1 MLQNL
6 LDSAKWAG
14 YNKQVAF
21 SKLVLKIAKGEKRME
36 HLSVAIADD
45 NQRILDMLETVISM
59 DKELNLVGK
68 AKNGEEMCQIIKDKQ
83 PDVVLLDL
91 IMPKMDGLTVMEQV
105 SQDKNVSKRPYFI
118 VVTAVGQERITEDA
132 FNKGANYY
140 IMKPFNNEMLLN
152 RIKSV
157 RKMFRNNEKKSEDT
171 KTENAVRGENLEN
184 RVTNMLHEIGIPAH
198 IKGYHYLRD
207 AIIMA
212 VEDMDVL
219 NAITKILYPTV
230 AKKYQTTSSRV
241 EREIRHAI
249 EVAWSRGKL
258 DTLDELFGYTVST
271 GKGKPTNS
279 EFIALIADTI
289 QLEYK
294 HRS

>member
-1 MLQNL
+1 
-6 LDSAKWAG
+6 
-14 YNKQVAF
+14 
-21 SKLVLKIAKGEKRME
+21 ME

-241 EREIRHAI
+241 ERAIRHAI

-279 EFIALIADTI
+279 EFIALIADTT